1 MLRVPLL
8 QDAKFSDL
16 HKQQQK
22 RDAHI
27 REILLERKYKQKKR
41 KHAFFAMFF
50 LTGTYCLLEFG
61 VGIYS
66 GSLALVSDGF
76 HMLSDFLALIVGF
89 CAVNYAAEDSTDASM
104 TYGYA
109 RAEVL
114 GALVNATGLLAICF
128 TIMVEAVQRFFHQ
141 EEHVE
146 SVELVLWV
154 GTAGLFINIAGMCI
168 FGGGCCD
175 HRSHQCS
182 HEDAHT
188 HTDIEHSKQ
197 KEYDPHNAWIHH
209 SHSINSSYSCGG
221 DLRTGPGGGDLRRG
235 PQGQIVSYSDD
246 DFHHGHSHS
255 LSEKQN
261 MNMHGVYLHLLGD
274 ALGSIVVII
283 SASIMAYTDWEY
295 KNYADPACS
304 ILIVWIIT
312 VSTWPLFIESAN
324 ILAQRAD
331 VSIDVN
337 RIRKSL
343 ATHPA
348 VQNIHELH
356 VWTLSGNTNV
366 GSAHVMLDVDKL
378 SKNADVLGEVQK
390 IQDDLKQIFHEEGVH
405 SSSIQLEFSYFGASG
420 CTDKLCDDVRACLK
434 RQFCL
439 VKGVD

>member
-8 QDAKFSDL
+8 QDAKISDL

-22 RDAHI
+22 RDAHL
-27 REILLERKYKQKKR
+27 REILLERKHKQKKR
-41 KHAFFAMFF
+41 KHAFYAMFF

-89 CAVNYAAEDSTDASM
+89 CAVNYAAEDGTDASM

-146 SVELVLWV
+146 RVELVLWV
-154 GTAGLFINIAGMCI
+154 GTAGLFINIAGLCI
-168 FGGGCCD
+168 FGGCCCD
-175 HRSHQCS
+175 HHSHKCS

-197 KEYDPHNAWIHH
+197 KECDPHNAWIQH
-209 SHSINSSYSCGG
+209 SHSINSSYGG
-221 DLRTGPGGGDLRRG
+221 DLRTGPKC
-235 PQGQIVSYSDD
+235 QVVSYSDSHY
-246 DFHHGHSHS
+246 HHGHSHS
-255 LSEKQN
+255 LSDKKN

-312 VSTWPLFIESAN
+312 VSVWPLFIESAN

-356 VWTLSGNTNV
+356 VWTLSGNTSI

-378 SKNADVLGEVQK
+378 SKETDVFREVQN
-390 IQDDLKQIFHEEGVH
+390 IQGDLKQIFHDENVH
-405 SSSIQLEFSYFGASG
+405 SSSIQLEFSHFGASG

-434 RQFCL
+434 RQCCL
-439 VKGVD
+439 VEGVD